1 MMLLLLQVDLIGGY
15 YDAGDNVKFGLPM
28 AFTITMLSWSV
39 IEYGSQIDAVGQL
52 QYCMDAIK
60 WGTDYFIKARGTQ
73 PISSK
78 LLQVLVVLSRVCCPS
93 TIEFEEQFLNLMSS
107 FSRILELMLDAF
119 WPLCFGTRRALPWKL
134 IA

>member
-60 WGTDYFIKARGTQ
+60 WGTDYFIIAHPEPYLLFGEVCNPFLQ
-73 PISSK
+73 SSCK
-78 LLQVLVVLSRVCCPS
+78 SWWFCQEFAVLLQ
-93 TIEFEEQFLNLMSS
+93 
-107 FSRILELMLDAF
+107 
-119 WPLCFGTRRALPWKL
+119 
-134 IA
+134 